1 MAKCKSTDKT
11 SQEVTDK
18 EVDTDRASDQPDAAE
33 QTAKDLDTVA
43 EAVEAVEVYA
53 PEADASKSDIDPKDT
68 DNMAEDAVTDDV
80 IEQAEPGKDAPAGN
94 QTDAPQDSESVTS
107 ESDAA
112 SEETPPAD
120 DHLTEEEAEKL
131 IEEAE
136 TVEDHATATD
146 PVVEPETLPVA
157 PQVIKETTIERKG
170 GFVPMLLGGAA
181 AAILGYGV
189 AAYSSQAVWPFDA
202 AEDTAF
208 EDELRAVLTTQDGA
222 LSDLGSRIA
231 TLEAVEPPTIDLSP
245 VEGQIA
251 AVQTTASE
259 LSARLDEIV
268 ARIDTLERQPL
279 ETVVSEEA
287 IAAYERALDDL
298 KAEVEAQRAEVAQ
311 MAQEAVAAEGNAE
324 EKAQLAASRAAL
336 ADITA
341 ALDTGAGFAGAIAV
355 LSANGVDVPGALA
368 GNSENG
374 VPTLSLLRETFPD
387 VARAALRDARSA
399 DTAGAEG
406 VSRIS
411 TFFANQLGARSVA
424 PKEGDSADAVLSRAE
439 AAVRAGDLDM
449 ALSELSAL
457 PEAAQSAVSD
467 WQASAQKR
475 LEAKTAADGL
485 VQQLLQE

>member
-1 MAKCKSTDKT
+1 MAKRKSSDKT
-11 SQEVTDK
+11 SHENSEKTDG
-18 EVDTDRASDQPDAAE
+18 TDRTPDQVDDSDATSKE
-33 QTAKDLDTVA
+33 LDGVA

-53 PEADASKSDIDPKDT
+53 PADDASKSGSESTEPHGKAD
-68 DNMAEDAVTDDV
+68 DAVTDDV
-80 IEQAEPGKDAPAGN
+80 IEQAEPGKDDQGATP
-94 QTDAPQDSESVTS
+94 TDTTQDNESVAA
-107 ESDAA
+107 ESTAA
-112 SEETPPAD
+112 TDEPTPAD
-120 DHLTEEEAEKL
+120 EHLTEEEAEKL

-136 TVEDHATATD
+136 NIEEHTASADTVVAH
-146 PVVEPETLPVA
+146 ETLPVA
-157 PQVIKETTIERKG
+157 PQVVKETTIERKG

-181 AAILGYGV
+181 AAVLGYGV

-208 EDELRAVLTTQDGA
+208 EDELRFALTTQDGT
-222 LSDLGSRIA
+222 LSDLGARLA
-231 TLEAVEPPTIDLSP
+231 TLESIEPPSVDLSP
-245 VEGQIA
+245 VEDQIA
-251 AVQTTASE
+251 AVQSATAD
-259 LSARLDEIV
+259 LSSRLDEIV

-279 ETVVSEEA
+279 ESAVSEEA

-336 ADITA
+336 AEITT
-341 ALDTGAGFAGAIAV
+341 ALNTGAGYTGAIAV
-355 LSANGVDVPGALA
+355 LTSNGVDVPEPLA
-368 GNSENG
+368 QNAESG

-387 VARAALRDARSA
+387 AARAALRDARSA
-399 DTAGAEG
+399 DTEDAEG

-424 PKEGDSADAVLSRAE
+424 PKAGDSADAVLSRAE
-439 AAVRAGDLDM
+439 AAVRSGDLTT
-449 ALSELSAL
+449 ALAELSAL
-457 PEAAQSAVSD
+457 PDAAQAAMSE
-467 WQASAQKR
+467 WQAGAQTR